1 VSSAVGDAQSGAR
14 TWIRRGIRVAAVVL
28 AGFGLLLGIEV
39 LILHLT
45 TDPLADVHAY
55 YDAGA
60 RLNAGLPLYEQTAD
74 PNFNYY
80 YFYPPLLAIVFR
92 PLALL
97 PFTTAAL
104 IWEAILIAATVLT
117 FRRIGLRESVL
128 FATCLLALPLLW
140 TLAIG
145 QAQAL
150 VTMLL
155 TYGTPFGVA
164 LAANIKVFPGL
175 VAIYWVGRR
184 QWRRLGRFAGWMAAL
199 IGLQLVLEPAATLGY
214 LEFLRLDLVANVQ
227 NLSLYAI
234 SPLLWQIS
242 VVVMALIAL
251 RFANTRWGWPAA
263 VVLSV
268 FATPRLLSYQLSTL
282 LAAFRPTEEPEPVPP
297 SSQAAVPGPSAGATP

>member
-1 VSSAVGDAQSGAR
+1 MNSAGDVPFDAR
-14 TWIRRGIRVAAVVL
+14 IWIRRVLRVGAYVGVALGLVL
-28 AGFGLLLGIEV
+28 GVEV
-39 LILHLT
+39 LILHLS

-55 YDAGA
+55 YDAGT

-74 PNFNYY
+74 VSGNFY
-80 YFYPPLLAIVFR
+80 YFYPPLLAIAFR

-104 IWEAILIAATVLT
+104 IWEAILIGATALT
-117 FRRIGLRESVL
+117 FRRLGLREPVVVV
-128 FATCLLALPLLW
+128 ACWLALPIMW

-150 VTMLL
+150 VTLLL

-164 LAANIKVFPGL
+164 LAANLKVFPGL

-184 QWRRLGRFAGWMAAL
+184 EWRRLGMFAAWMAAL
-199 IGLQLVLEPAATLGY
+199 IGLQFVLEPRATLAY
-214 LEFLRLDLVANVQ
+214 VQFLGLGLVGQVQ

-234 SPLLWQIS
+234 SPLLWQVS
-242 VVVMALIAL
+242 LVVMALVAL
-251 RFANTRWGWPAA
+251 RLANTRWGWAAA

-268 FATPRLLSYQLSTL
+268 FATPRLLSYQMSTL
-282 LAAFRPTEEPEPVPP
+282 LAALRPPEPPH
-297 SSQAAVPGPSAGATP
+297 PGARR

>member
-1 VSSAVGDAQSGAR
+1 MARNPADDTRDTRAVSLAAGDGR
-14 TWIRRGIRVAAVVL
+14 FDVKTWTRRVLRVAAYIGV
-28 AGFGLLLGIEV
+28 AFGLVLGIEV
-39 LILHLT
+39 LILHLS

-60 RLNAGLPLYEQTAD
+60 RLNAGLPLYVQTAD
-74 PNFNYY
+74 VSGNFY
-80 YFYPPLLAIVFR
+80 YFYPPLLAIAFR

-104 IWEAILIAATVLT
+104 IWEAILIGATILT
-117 FRRIGLRESVL
+117 FRRLGLREPVVIV
-128 FATCLLALPLLW
+128 ACWLALPLMW

-150 VTMLL
+150 VTLLL

-184 QWRRLGRFAGWMAAL
+184 EWHRLGLFAAWMAAL
-199 IGLQLVLEPAATLGY
+199 IGFQFVLEPQATLAY
-214 LEFLRLDLVANVQ
+214 VEFLGLGLVGNVR

-234 SPLLWQIS
+234 SPVLWQVS
-242 VVVMALIAL
+242 LVVMALVAL
-251 RFANTRWGWPAA
+251 RLAKTRWGWAAA

-282 LAAFRPTEEPEPVPP
+282 LAALRPPEPPR
-297 SSQAAVPGPSAGATP
+297 SGR

>member
-1 VSSAVGDAQSGAR
+1 VSS
-14 TWIRRGIRVAAVVL
+14 WLRRSLIVVAVVG

-60 RLNAGLPLYEQTAD
+60 RLNAGLSLYEQSAN

-80 YFYPPLLAIVFR
+80 YFYPPLLAIAFR

-97 PFTTAAL
+97 PYESAAL
-104 IWEAILIAATVLT
+104 IWEAIVIAATVLT
-117 FRRIGLRESVL
+117 VRRIGLRGPVL
-128 FATCLLALPLLW
+128 LVACWLALPILW
-140 TLAIG
+140 ALAIG
-145 QAQAL
+145 QAQAII
-150 VTMLL
+150 TLL
-155 TYGTPFGVA
+155 LAYGTPFGVA
-164 LAANIKVFPGL
+164 LAANLKVFPGL
-175 VAIYWVGRR
+175 AAIYWVGRR
-184 QWRRLGRFAGWMAAL
+184 EWRRLARFAGWMAAL
-199 IGLQLVLEPAATLGY
+199 IGLQLVLEPTGTLGY
-214 LEFLRLDLVANVQ
+214 LTFLRADLVGNVQ

-234 SPLLWQIS
+234 SPVLWGGS
-242 VVVMALIAL
+242 VALMTLIAL

-282 LAAFRPTEEPEPVPP
+282 LAAFRPTEGSDRDERP
-297 SSQAAVPGPSAGATP
+297 SRQASG

>member
-1 VSSAVGDAQSGAR
+1 MNSAGDVPFDAR
-14 TWIRRGIRVAAVVL
+14 IWIRRVLRVAAYVGVSL
-28 AGFGLLLGIEV
+28 GLVLGIGV

-74 PNFNYY
+74 VSSNFY
-80 YFYPPLLAIVFR
+80 YFYPPLLAIAFR

-104 IWEAILIAATVLT
+104 IWEAILIGATVLT
-117 FRRIGLRESVL
+117 FRRLGLREPVVIV
-128 FATCLLALPLLW
+128 ACWLALPIMW

-150 VTMLL
+150 VTLLL

-164 LAANIKVFPGL
+164 LAANLKVFPGL

-184 QWRRLGRFAGWMAAL
+184 EWRRLGMFAAWMAAL
-199 IGLQLVLEPAATLGY
+199 IGLQFVLEPRATLAY
-214 LEFLRLDLVANVQ
+214 VEFLGLGLVGQVQ

-234 SPLLWQIS
+234 SPLLWQVS
-242 VVVMALIAL
+242 LVVMALVAL
-251 RFANTRWGWPAA
+251 RLANTRWGWAAA
-263 VVLSV
+263 VILSV
-268 FATPRLLSYQLSTL
+268 FATPRLLSYQMSTL
-282 LAAFRPTEEPEPVPP
+282 LAALRPPDPP
-297 SSQAAVPGPSAGATP
+297 HPDARR

>member
-1 VSSAVGDAQSGAR
+1 VSLAAGDVPFYR
-14 TWIRRGIRVAAVVL
+14 NRWVRIVLRVAAYVGVALGLVL
-28 AGFGLLLGIEV
+28 GVGV

-60 RLNAGLPLYEQTAD
+60 RLNAGLPLYQQTAD
-74 PNFNYY
+74 VNSNFY
-80 YFYPPLLAIVFR
+80 YFYPPLLAIAFR

-104 IWEAILIAATVLT
+104 IWEAILIGATFLT
-117 FRRIGLRESVL
+117 FRRLGLREPVVIV
-128 FATCLLALPLLW
+128 ACWLALPIMW

-150 VTMLL
+150 VTLLL

-184 QWRRLGRFAGWMAAL
+184 EWHRLGMFAAWMAAL
-199 IGLQLVLEPAATLGY
+199 IGLQLVLEPQATLGY
-214 LEFLRLDLVANVQ
+214 VEFLSLGLVGEVQ

-234 SPLLWQIS
+234 SPLLWQAS
-242 VVVMALIAL
+242 VVIMALVAL
-251 RFANTRWGWPAA
+251 RLARTRWGYAAA
-263 VVLSV
+263 VILSV

-282 LAAFRPTEEPEPVPP
+282 LAALRPPEEPDRDARP
-297 SSQAAVPGPSAGATP
+297 

>member
-1 VSSAVGDAQSGAR
+1 MISTPGDVPFYR
-14 TWIRRGIRVAAVVL
+14 NRWVRLVLRVAAYIGVAL
-28 AGFGLLLGIEV
+28 GLVFGIEV

-74 PNFNYY
+74 VSGSFY
-80 YFYPPLLAIVFR
+80 YFYPPVLAIAFR

-104 IWEAILIAATVLT
+104 IWEAILIGATVLT
-117 FRRIGLRESVL
+117 FRRLGLREPVVIV
-128 FATCLLALPLLW
+128 ACWLALPILW

-150 VTMLL
+150 VTLL
-155 TYGTPFGVA
+155 LVYGTPFGVA
-164 LAANIKVFPGL
+164 LAANLTVFPGL

-184 QWRRLGRFAGWMAAL
+184 EWRRLGMFAAWMAAF
-199 IGLQLVLEPAATLGY
+199 IGLQFVLEPTATLAY
-214 LEFLRLDLVANVQ
+214 VEFLRFGLVGEVQ

-234 SPLLWQIS
+234 SPLLWQVS
-242 VVVMALIAL
+242 LAVMALVAL
-251 RFANTRWGWPAA
+251 RLARTRWGWAAA

-268 FATPRLLSYQLSTL
+268 FATPRLLSYQMSTL
-282 LAAFRPTEEPEPVPP
+282 LAALRPPEPHDPD
-297 SSQAAVPGPSAGATP
+297 ATPRS